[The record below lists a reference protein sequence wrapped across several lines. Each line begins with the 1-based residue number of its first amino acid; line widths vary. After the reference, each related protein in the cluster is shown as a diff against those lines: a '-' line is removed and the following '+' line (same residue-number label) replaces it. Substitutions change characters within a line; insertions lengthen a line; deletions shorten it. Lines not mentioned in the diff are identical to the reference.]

1 MTKSFDVIWM
11 DLFFLTWDH
20 LRGSVICFGCG
31 KYPLPPFTPQPKVV
45 RLVVVVVVAFFI
57 CWSPHQLLMARAIF
71 ATDHRVIEMTM
82 RRLMLI
88 ILYLMLV
95 RVCD

>member
-1 MTKSFDVIWM
+1 M
-11 DLFFLTWDH
+11 DGPFFLTWDH

-31 KYPLPPFTPQPKVV
+31 KYPLSPFTPQPKVV

-71 ATDHRVIEMTM
+71 ATDHRVIRNDNAE
-82 RRLMLI
+82 I
-88 ILYLMLV
+88 DVDYIV
-95 RVCD
+95 FDAGVCL

>member
-1 MTKSFDVIWM
+1 MDGPFFFNLGPPEGQC
-11 DLFFLTWDH
+11 DLFW
-20 LRGSVICFGCG
+20 LR

-95 RVCD
+95 CVCD